1 MGTRNLQ
8 IVIKDGAHRV
18 SKYCQWDGYPS
29 GQGIC
34 ALEFVRDGMDE
45 DRLRANIDKCE
56 FIDDKEINSIYND
69 FRPSVIK
76 DDSKT
81 FSEVY
86 PQLQRDMGAEIF
98 GWIQNSKANRILLKD
113 DIDFAKDGLFCEYAY
128 VIDLD
133 KRTFEAYTGGRQA
146 PTEGERFASL
156 KPCEHDY
163 GEGGKEVWYPI
174 KCVGTWD
181 FDALPTNAEFYAS
194 FNETEEIADG

>member
-69 FRPSVIK
+69 FTK
-76 DDSKT
+76 
-81 FSEVY
+81 
-86 PQLQRDMGAEIF
+86 
-98 GWIQNSKANRILLKD
+98 
-113 DIDFAKDGLFCEYAY
+113 
-128 VIDLD
+128 
-133 KRTFEAYTGGRQA
+133 
-146 PTEGERFASL
+146 
-156 KPCEHDY
+156 
-163 GEGGKEVWYPI
+163 
-174 KCVGTWD
+174 
-181 FDALPTNAEFYAS
+181 
-194 FNETEEIADG
+194 